1 MLYVVTISNMFR
13 SSLLDEDRDTQKKRH
28 SDSEKGHVLI
38 PLWRRTKVFGLAL
51 CKTTARAVLEGKG
64 SSFYSKLTVI
74 VHEGEHPEQ
83 SSATAY
89 IS

>member
-1 MLYVVTISNMFR
+1 MFR
-13 SSLLDEDRDTQKKRH
+13 SSLLDEDRDTQKKRR
-28 SDSEKGHVLI
+28 SGKGHVLI

-64 SSFYSKLTVI
+64 SSFYSKLSVI

>member
-1 MLYVVTISNMFR
+1 MFR
-13 SSLLDEDRDTQKKRH
+13 SSLLDEDRDTQKKRR
-28 SDSEKGHVLI
+28 SEKGLVLI

-64 SSFYSKLTVI
+64 SSFCSKLTVI
-74 VHEGEHPEQ
+74 VHEGEHSEQ
-83 SSATAY
+83 SSATAC